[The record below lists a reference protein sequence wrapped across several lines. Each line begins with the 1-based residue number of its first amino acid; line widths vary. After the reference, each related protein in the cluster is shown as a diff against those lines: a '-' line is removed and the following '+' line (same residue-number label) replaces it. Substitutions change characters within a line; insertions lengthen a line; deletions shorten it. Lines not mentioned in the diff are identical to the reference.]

1 MILKM
6 ESIKAFK
13 KEKKL
18 YKNQKKL
25 NRIKRFKFSKIGEK
39 IRNIKL
45 NQYYIR
51 ILLFKFK
58 TLLKIFNL
66 INQLEQ

>member
-1 MILKM
+1 M

>member
-1 MILKM
+1 M

-39 IRNIKL
+39 IRNIKSS
-45 NQYYIR
+45 QYYIR

>member
-1 MILKM
+1 M

-51 ILLFKFK
+51 ILFFKFK
-58 TLLKIFNL
+58 TLLKIFKL
-66 INQLEQ
+66 INRLEQ